1 MENRSKHYGDVAK
14 WIEKVINS
22 CETKEHTNVARNL
35 VSNFEKQLKKEYT
48 EKYYLTG
55 VFSMMILT
63 LESMCSNK
71 RFEIIEKQLNL

>member
-22 CETKEHTNVARNL
+22 CETKEHTTVARNL

-48 EKYYLTG
+48 ERYYITE
-55 VFSMMILT
+55 VFSKIIRN
-63 LESMCSNK
+63 LEIMCWNK
-71 RFEIIEKQLNL
+71 ELKIIEKQI